1 LATHFTMKYARP
13 GEQNKPISPAAM
25 EVLLRHSWPGNI
37 RELENAIERA
47 CVTSRDQAIQVENL
61 PPDLTNR
68 PAAAS
73 PFSIDLSKTLSEHL
87 NEAIAQ
93 IEIEYIGKALERTQ
107 GHIGRCAQICGLSR
121 RSITAK
127 MAEYHLDKSTFK
139 LDMRLAGVRG

>member
-1 LATHFTMKYARP
+1 
-13 GEQNKPISPAAM
+13 
-25 EVLLRHSWPGNI
+25 
-37 RELENAIERA
+37 
-47 CVTSRDQAIQVENL
+47 
-61 PPDLTNR
+61 LTNR
-68 PAAAS
+68 PAATS

-87 NEAIAQ
+87 DEAIAQ